1 MRSLSFRIMQHAE
14 DYMSKM
20 IYQYYRCNDESLI
33 ADILRAAINS
43 EEGMFILDVYSKSP
57 SGGVKCQTT
66 GHAADMPSSNMPKA
80 SFGLGAAAS
89 SALACVLFMPII
101 SNAGIVAYASLVFMS
116 GLIGAWAAGC
126 FSRTTAPSR
135 LRKALA
141 KLQPGHLII
150 ACRANRIGQQNLQQ
164 ALGRYSAIV
173 PLTAKSKVFSKNTE
187 TGQDI
192 AS

>member
-1 MRSLSFRIMQHAE
+1 
-14 DYMSKM
+14 MSKT
-20 IYQYYRCNDESLI
+20 IYQYYRCDDESLI

-66 GHAADMPSSNMPKA
+66 ARTVDMPASNMPKA

-89 SALACVLFMPII
+89 SALACALFMPIN
-101 SNAGIVAYASLVFMS
+101 SSSGIVAYSSLVFMS
-116 GLIGAWAAGC
+116 GLIGAWAGGC

-135 LRKALA
+135 LRKAISR
-141 KLQPGHLII
+141 LQPGHLLI
-150 ACRANRIGQQNLQQ
+150 ACRASRVGQQNLQQ
-164 ALGRYSAIV
+164 ALGRYSGIV
-173 PLTAKSKVFSKNTE
+173 PFTAKAKLFSKKTE